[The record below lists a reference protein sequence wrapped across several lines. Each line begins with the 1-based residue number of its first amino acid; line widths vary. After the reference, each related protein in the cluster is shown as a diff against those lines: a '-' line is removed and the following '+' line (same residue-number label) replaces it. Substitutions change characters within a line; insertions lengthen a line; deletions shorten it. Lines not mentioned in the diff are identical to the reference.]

1 MRLIFKRSKVMKK
14 IVRYGNLDSALRPNY
29 WKRISDQDNLIGEIM
44 DLAGVKLHSSR
55 SDQNFS
61 IYETILAKIEAEE
74 AAMLTSEEF
83 KQDACN
89 RLPDRVR
96 DEI

>member
-1 MRLIFKRSKVMKK
+1 MKYLWFWSQKKKNELNLK
-14 IVRYGNLDSALRPNY
+14 IVQISFDQK
-29 WKRISDQDNLIGEIM
+29 KR
-44 DLAGVKLHSSR
+44 
-55 SDQNFS
+55 
-61 IYETILAKIEAEE
+61 IEAEE

-89 RLPDRVR
+89 RLTDRVR